1 MIPGLSGVY
10 KMLLAYHREVSDV
23 LSFADMVTL
32 AAVNAANV
40 GIIKAGN
47 TLTLQWMIIKYSY
60 DK

>member
-1 MIPGLSGVY
+1 MISGLSGVY
-10 KMLLAYHREVSDV
+10 KMLLAYHQEVSDV

-47 TLTLQWMIIKYSY
+47 TLTPH
-60 DK
+60 